1 VSRRRRQLV
10 ATAPK
15 WLVKIK
21 VAIRRCGCSG
31 VREALGTGGG
41 RRQASAIDAREDVW
55 EKEQAVNVSCLIDG
69 AFQRRRACAI
79 CTLQLLPQG
88 QTLTRCCPSALR
100 VVRDGAR
107 LDVGAGSEGERGAG
121 RRAMGRGLW
130 SAVGTALENDAQQH
144 DAQRARVWESR
155 LWGGR
160 RGWLLRNGIC
170 GLLDDELVRRRWRSG
185 CPHSSLAGIVG
196 QACCC
201 CC

>member
-121 RRAMGRGLW
+121 RRAM
-130 SAVGTALENDAQQH
+130 AV
-144 DAQRARVWESR
+144 V
-155 LWGGR
+155 GR
-160 RGWLLRNGIC
+160 RDGSGKRRSATRRTESACVGVEVMGRATGVALKERDMRALR
-170 GLLDDELVRRRWRSG
+170 
-185 CPHSSLAGIVG
+185 
-196 QACCC
+196 
-201 CC
+201 